1 MKYVNFQIP
10 ENLVKEIMD
19 YKLKR
24 YPHIGLSAM
33 FIELA
38 KIAIIEDKRK

>member
-19 YKLKR
+19 YKQKR

-33 FIELA
+33 FIELT
-38 KIAIIEDKRK
+38 KLAIEVDKKK